1 MFEGFTAER
10 IEVNGIEINCRHG
23 GNPNGAPMLLLHG
36 YPQCLVEWHKLAPL
50 LAEHFHVV
58 ATDLR
63 GYGDSDKPPAADGD
77 YTVYCKRQT
86 ADDQV
91 RAMRHLGHEA
101 FHVVGHDRG
110 ARVAHRM
117 ALDTPQAVLSY
128 TNIDVNASQ
137 AAFEAMDADL
147 AYSWFHWNLMR
158 QPAPIP
164 ETLIGNSAAL
174 YLDFLLDT
182 WTHVE
187 GAITEDAR
195 AEYHRCFEDPACI
208 RATCMDYRSIVLDL
222 EHDEVDRGRRIAAPM
237 LVLWAG
243 EMAKRPGWQ
252 TGGSASLLETWGARA
267 ERVEGKA
274 LPCGH
279 FIPEEMPEEAAA
291 EIIAFVG
298 ELGR

>member
-1 MFEGFTAER
+1 MFEGFER
-10 IEVNGIEINCRHG
+10 CRIAVNGIEINAVLG
-23 GNPNGAPMLLLHG
+23 GEDDAPPVLLLHG

-50 LAEHFHVV
+50 LAARFRVV

-63 GYGDSDKPPAADGD
+63 GYGDSDKPPAAADD
-77 YTVYCKRQT
+77 FSVYCKRRT

-91 RAMRHLGHEA
+91 KVMAALGHAA

-117 ALDTPQAVLSY
+117 TLDTPDAVLSY

-164 ETLIGNSAAL
+164 ETLIGNSAGL

-182 WTHVE
+182 WTHVA
-187 GAITEDAR
+187 GAITDEAR
-195 AEYHRCFEDPACI
+195 AEYHRCFSDPACI
-208 RATCMDYRSIVLDL
+208 RATCMDYRGITLDL
-222 EHDEVDRGRRIAAPM
+222 EHDEADRGRKITAPM

-252 TGGSASLLETWGARA
+252 TGKSMSLLETWGARA
-267 ERVEGKA
+267 EQVVGKA

-279 FIPEEMPEEAAA
+279 FIPEEMPQEAAA
-291 EIIAFVG
+291 EITAFIERVV
-298 ELGR
+298 